1 MDPSNLRNLQQGYN
15 APSNAQPSSSA
26 YYGTPVHGNT
36 LEEEPSA
43 SASSRTSYPVS
54 TPPISSPMMSSA
66 ASYNDLYGTAPPS
79 STTSGGV
86 GLRQRR
92 TQLSSD
98 YAYYDQEN
106 YTRDGSSSTNAHTM
120 RSTRKMVRKLDIFT
134 KVERDM
140 TIKTERGGMI
150 TIISYCVMA
159 ILVLAE
165 IITWKAQNSYP
176 IEHVIVETS

>member
-1 MDPSNLRNLQQGYN
+1 MDPSHLRNLQQGYD
-15 APSNAQPSSSA
+15 APPHQPSA
-26 YYGTPVHGNT
+26 TTYYGTAFDGDT
-36 LEEEPSA
+36 LEEEPMSSA
-43 SASSRTSYPVS
+43 APRTTYHVS
-54 TPPISSPMMSSA
+54 TPPVSTPMMSSA
-66 ASYNDLYGTAPPS
+66 ASYNEYYGTALS
-79 STTSGGV
+79 STTSGAV

-92 TQLSSD
+92 TQVSSD
-98 YAYYDQEN
+98 YAYYDQDH
-106 YTRDGSSSTNAHTM
+106 YTRDGSSATDSQTI

-140 TIKTERGGMI
+140 TVKTERGGMI

-159 ILVLAE
+159 VLILAE